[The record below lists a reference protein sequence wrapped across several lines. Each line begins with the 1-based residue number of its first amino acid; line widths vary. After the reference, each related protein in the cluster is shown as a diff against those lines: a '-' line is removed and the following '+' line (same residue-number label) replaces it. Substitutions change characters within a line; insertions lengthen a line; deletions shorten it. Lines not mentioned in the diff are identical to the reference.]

1 MKLKLILGIVLAVL
15 GIATLIHPGIPY
27 TKKKEI
33 MQMGPLRAE
42 VETQEEYQVPPIA
55 AGLTLAAGVA
65 LLVWSRK
72 K

>member
-1 MKLKLILGIVLAVL
+1 MKIKLIAGIVLAVL

-33 MQMGPLRAE
+33 MQVGPLRAE
-42 VETQEEYQVPPIA
+42 VETQEEYQVPPVA
-55 AGLTLAAGVA
+55 AGLTLAAGVV

>member
-1 MKLKLILGIVLAVL
+1 MKLKLILGLVLAVL